1 VRGTVF
7 LGVRIS
13 LSVCKGLAFCTFFVR
28 GHGHDRNGGGG
39 GRSCSQCAACG
50 SISTGIEHCLRKAVN
65 GPFGLSRHRSV
76 ISVEQGLERG
86 LARTAILLR
95 AGSRH
100 FFQAE
105 EAGFVQSAPYGF
117 GYVRN
122 IGACDVFQSLVING
136 QGDDAVTDGFAVR
149 PLDLNG
155 DVALFTG
162 SVLGFARH
170 YGRSQKL
177 SGGRNQKIS
186 GSLMKF
192 SVSDGEGVDAHIG
205 HIFPGQAAFHKGC
218 LPVQGNQTA
227 GFVFPG
233 VAQEGP
239 DVGVRIIRGDEQPGR
254 ISRSVFL
261 FVRMDGKRID
271 FKRILFALA
280 VGKELEGFFHL
291 VAVPVLQGCGKGIQ
305 AGFPGLEGQ
314 GGFPIFPG
322 GDIPGF
328 QRFPSA
334 VRTDMLQDAGSPG
347 MGNFGAIRRG
357 CGNGCPDRRSGGGI
371 AAVQGGE
378 DIKRTES
385 GNDLSGSGNFPQG
398 GVRHADGNAVGD
410 VAGGEIPGILRRG

>member
-1 VRGTVF
+1 MRGTVF
-7 LGVRIS
+7 LRVRIS

-117 GYVRN
+117 GDVRN

-162 SVLGFARH
+162 PVLGFARH

-177 SGGRNQKIS
+177 SGGRNQKIG

-205 HIFPGQAAFHKGC
+205 HVFPGQAAFHKGC

-239 DVGVRIIRGDEQPGR
+239 DAGVRIIRGDEQPGR
-254 ISRSVFL
+254 ISRSIFL
-261 FVRMDGKRID
+261 FVQMDGKRID

-314 GGFPIFPG
+314 RGFPIFPG

-357 CGNGCPDRRSGGGI
+357 CGNGCLDRRSGGGI

-398 GVRHADGNAVGD
+398 GVRHADGNAVGN